1 MRGRL
6 RNNLLRTAAACGCYP
21 SSIDAL
27 GPTRIAMAAK
37 LSLTAL
43 LGVLLGACS
52 VAPVPVHLARP
63 ADPVARVPAVAYQSV
78 TAGVT
83 TMRPAEPKNW
93 RELNRRVG
101 PQQ

>member
-1 MRGRL
+1 M
-6 RNNLLRTAAACGCYP
+6 
-21 SSIDAL
+21 AL
-27 GPTRIAMAAK
+27 K
-37 LSLTAL
+37 LSLPAL
-43 LGVLLGACS
+43 SALALGACS

-63 ADPVARVPAVAYQSV
+63 ADPAVRVPTVTYQSV

-83 TMRPAEPKNW
+83 SMRPGEPKNW

>member
-1 MRGRL
+1 
-6 RNNLLRTAAACGCYP
+6 
-21 SSIDAL
+21 
-27 GPTRIAMAAK
+27 MAAK

-43 LGVLLGACS
+43 FVLTLGACA

-63 ADPVARVPAVAYQSV
+63 ADPDARVPAVAYRSV
-78 TAGVT
+78 TAGVIS
-83 TMRPAEPKNW
+83 MRPAEPKNW